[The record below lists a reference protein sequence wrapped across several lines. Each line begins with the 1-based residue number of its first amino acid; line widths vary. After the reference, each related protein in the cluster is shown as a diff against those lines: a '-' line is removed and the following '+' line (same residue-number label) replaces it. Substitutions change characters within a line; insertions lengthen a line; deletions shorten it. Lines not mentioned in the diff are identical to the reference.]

1 MQENYKR
8 EARHTSLQLVE
19 VSSENAFLSL
29 SCFIIR
35 RYFLNFS
42 MYLLIWY
49 CNADQDILKTQE
61 LCVCLT
67 QHQGPNSRRKQGFEN
82 MNALSDLISTHCESL
97 QELMPFI
104 TGIIVTEQ
112 LGKNKTF
119 PLKALISLSLVHIK

>member
-1 MQENYKR
+1 MQENYKK

-19 VSSENAFLSL
+19 ISYENAFLSL

-61 LCVCLT
+61 LCVY
-67 QHQGPNSRRKQGFEN
+67 QGPNSRRKQGFEN
-82 MNALSDLISTHCESL
+82 KNAPSVLISTHCVQSYEKTTKRTNT
-97 QELMPFI
+97 QEVL
-104 TGIIVTEQ
+104 
-112 LGKNKTF
+112 LC
-119 PLKALISLSLVHIK
+119 